1 MTGPKSSTTAA
12 IVWHPGYAVAV
23 VFLISSGLAPRPIV
37 FPGAAVIWSVLM
49 VRRTR
54 IADRFLRPNLPGCR
68 EYAERV
74 FFRLLP
80 GFW

>member
-1 MTGPKSSTTAA
+1 LPLGPSFSL
-12 IVWHPGYAVAV
+12 VP
-23 VFLISSGLAPRPIV
+23 P
-37 FPGAAVIWSVLM
+37 VIWSVLM